1 MISKVNTEEEAI
13 AFCKEHNYNI
23 IFDKQIHDDI
33 KGVEVRIGS
42 YVSILGIDLV
52 GTVNKAIELY
62 DSFNNKL
69 RR

>member
-23 IFDKQIHDDI
+23 IFDKQIHGDV
-33 KGVEVRIGS
+33 KGVEVRMDS
-42 YVSILGIDLV
+42 YLSILGTDLV

-62 DSFNNKL
+62 NSCNNN
-69 RR
+69 

>member
-1 MISKVNTEEEAI
+1 MINKINTEEEAI
-13 AFCKEHNYNI
+13 KFCKEHNYDI
-23 IFDKQIHDDI
+23 IFDKLIHDDV
-33 KGVEVRIGS
+33 KGVEVRIGN

-62 DSFNNKL
+62 DSYNNK